1 MSKCKRTLLETH
13 QVDVVG
19 KKCEAPSIDKS
30 SLREYGVNRV
40 DPRLP
45 IAASSLFTTMHVSSV
60 FRRESVWVLRR
71 LSPQEIGSEMDL
83 PVGLLKAL
91 SIVSQ
96 IDPLVMTDRVAMSP
110 LKITQAAA
118 AHIFFL
124 SSMTLLEIGL
134 F

>member
-1 MSKCKRTLLETH
+1 M
-13 QVDVVG
+13 
-19 KKCEAPSIDKS
+19 P
-30 SLREYGVNRV
+30 
-40 DPRLP
+40 
-45 IAASSLFTTMHVSSV
+45 VSSV

-71 LSPQEIGSEMDL
+71 LSPQEIGSSMDL
-83 PVGLLKAL
+83 PVGLLKVL